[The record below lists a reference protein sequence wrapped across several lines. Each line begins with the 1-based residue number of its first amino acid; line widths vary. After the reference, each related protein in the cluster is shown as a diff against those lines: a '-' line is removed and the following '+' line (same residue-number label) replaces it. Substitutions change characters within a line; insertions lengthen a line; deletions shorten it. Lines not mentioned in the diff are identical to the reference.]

1 LMVTQ
6 DSCQFVTD
14 CLEFPVVSV
23 EELDV
28 NQIEIYPNPVSDI
41 LEVRGPKNG
50 QRVLI
55 YSLLG
60 KQISE
65 ISSNSGTTKID
76 LSELA
81 SGIFLLRVSDGDHVS
96 TFRIVKE

>member
-28 NQIEIYPNPVSDI
+28 NQIEVYPNPVSDFI
-41 LEVRGPKNG
+41 QIKGLRNG
-50 QRVLI
+50 RKIDVFNTM
-55 YSLLG
+55 G
-60 KQISE
+60 KQVSSIVAENKTEELDFTDLAPGVYFLRISDDK
-65 ISSNSGTTKID
+65 G
-76 LSELA
+76 
-81 SGIFLLRVSDGDHVS
+81 VS